1 MSPEIFFTQS
11 RPKVQSM
18 RYNNHILNKIHYNMS
33 KSSKSTAKTV
43 KATVAVTTTAPASSR
58 NGMSYAKLSQDQ
70 KRAIIASRK
79 KRGDGAVIASKMGV
93 TTTYVSNVITGRTEN
108 TLVVNQMYNMVR
120 GRKVR
125 ATA

>member
-1 MSPEIFFTQS
+1 
-11 RPKVQSM
+11 
-18 RYNNHILNKIHYNMS
+18 MS

-43 KATVAVTTTAPASSR
+43 KATVAVTTTPAPVSSR
-58 NGMSYAKLSQDQ
+58 KGMSYAKLSQDQ

-93 TTTYVSNVITGRTEN
+93 TTAYVSNVITGRTEN
-108 TLVVNQMYNMVR
+108 TKVVNQMYDMVR
-120 GRKVR
+120 GRKVK

>member
-1 MSPEIFFTQS
+1 
-11 RPKVQSM
+11 
-18 RYNNHILNKIHYNMS
+18 MS
-33 KSSKSTAKTV
+33 KSSKSTAKAV
-43 KATVAVTTTAPASSR
+43 KATVAVKTTASSR
-58 NGMSYAKLSQDQ
+58 KGMSYAKLSQDQ

-108 TLVVNQMYNMVR
+108 TRIVNQMYDMVR

>member
-1 MSPEIFFTQS
+1 
-11 RPKVQSM
+11 
-18 RYNNHILNKIHYNMS
+18 MS

-43 KATVAVTTTAPASSR
+43 KATVAVTTASSR
-58 NGMSYAKLSQDQ
+58 KGMSYAKLSQDQ

-108 TLVVNQMYNMVR
+108 TRVVNQMYDMVR